1 MAEDNILESNSLE
14 NSLKLGED
22 ESTSNREYANDQL
35 QETKLLDDRD
45 VRMQVIDQKPSKDI
59 PILSTKELDFPT
71 NQNFDP
77 IKFVEKI
84 RGEDWETNGSLTN
97 DDIRQV
103 RQKSSIPDP
112 SNYIKARNDIENK
125 TQEIK
130 STNIIQEDRTQT
142 SSIGASTNILNNE
155 FIKLQMDPLQN
166 SVFERNYGENW
177 TETYNQEDHPK
188 DNHKQIQHLVDSNES
203 STSKNP
209 IDLFRPTPTGPSSY
223 QEDQSKVNQNTFAQ
237 IESIDKYR
245 ETKNTSGDYMPQQ
258 KNISNSKGIPEQLT
272 PMRREVQ
279 VVPATPIQTDSLYGP
294 TSTNNTSPIIMSDG
308 YQAQE
313 SPPPLLLP
321 NDQQMSESPPPKANI
336 SNIEYN
342 QTTTNSPLVLS
353 ENQQGYDRQPPL
365 LLPNDQQMSESPPPK
380 ANISNIEYNQTTT
393 NPPLVLSENQQ
404 GYDRQPP
411 LPSQS
416 SASYN
421 TSYNS
426 IESPTIKNIVVDT
439 STTKYNTNLAKLN
452 SELRDS
458 NRAQISTDRS
468 IGVESR
474 RTNETPTTEVYINP
488 EETKKSNMPTSEIG
502 VGGIE
507 NTSTPQMNSNEIISN
522 HIKRNSP
529 PIWRT
534 VLG

>member
-237 IESIDKYR
+237 IESIDRYR

-321 NDQQMSESPPPKANI
+321 NDQQMSESPPPKAN
-336 SNIEYN
+336 
-342 QTTTNSPLVLS
+342 T
-353 ENQQGYDRQPPL
+353 
-365 LLPNDQQMSESPPPK
+365 
-380 ANISNIEYNQTTT
+380 SNIEYNQTTT

-452 SELRDS
+452 LELRDS

>member
-342 QTTTNSPLVLS
+342 QTTTN
-353 ENQQGYDRQPPL
+353 
-365 LLPNDQQMSESPPPK
+365 
-380 ANISNIEYNQTTT
+380 
-393 NPPLVLSENQQ
+393 PPLVLSENQQ